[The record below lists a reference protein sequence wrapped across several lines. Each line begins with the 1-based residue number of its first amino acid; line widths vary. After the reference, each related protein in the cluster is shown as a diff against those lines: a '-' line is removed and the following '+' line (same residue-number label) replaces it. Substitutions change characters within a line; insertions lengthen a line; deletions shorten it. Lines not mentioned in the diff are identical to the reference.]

1 MPAVSPP
8 AAAARCLNCDSALTG
23 RYCASCGQRVVGAYP
38 TVREMIGDTWQELA
52 GYDGKFMRTV
62 KRLLSPGALTIDTLE
77 GRRARFISPIRLYLL
92 ASLLYFLVASVVPNL
107 RTTDPVVMPDGT
119 TVIAIDG
126 SGRGPSL
133 TPEQRQKALE
143 DLERAPWFVQL
154 VLRPTLS
161 DPDGL
166 RGRFLQLFP
175 RVLFALVPV
184 FAAIVA
190 LFYRRRRF
198 PQHLVFAVHL
208 HAAVFITLT
217 IRELSQL
224 TGMLAVVSLFDI
236 TATAAIAFYA
246 LVAFRRVYR
255 ESWPKIMA
263 KGLGIGA
270 LYSVAGI
277 AAMLGTMVWAAM
289 SR

>member
-1 MPAVSPP
+1 MPVLRPAVP
-8 AAAARCLNCDSALTG
+8 ATRCLNCGSALTG
-23 RYCASCGQRVVGAYP
+23 RYCASCGQRAVGAYP
-38 TVREMIGDTWQELA
+38 TVGEMIGDAWQELA

-62 KRLLSPGALTIDTLE
+62 RRLLSPGALTIDTLE

-92 ASLLYFLVASVVPNL
+92 ASLLYFLVASLVPNL
-107 RTTDPVVMPDGT
+107 RTTDPVVMPNGT

-133 TPEQRQKALE
+133 TPEQRQEALD

-161 DPDGL
+161 DPEGL

-190 LFYRRRRF
+190 MFYRRRHF

-208 HAAVFITLT
+208 HAAVFVALT
-217 IRELSQL
+217 VRELSQL
-224 TGMLAVVSLFDI
+224 TGIVAVVRLFEVA
-236 TATAAIAFYA
+236 ATLAIGVYA
-246 LVAFRRVYR
+246 LRAFRRVYR
-255 ESWPKIMA
+255 ESWLKIAA

-270 LYSVAGI
+270 LYGVAGI
-277 AAMLGTMVWAAM
+277 AAMLATMVWAGM